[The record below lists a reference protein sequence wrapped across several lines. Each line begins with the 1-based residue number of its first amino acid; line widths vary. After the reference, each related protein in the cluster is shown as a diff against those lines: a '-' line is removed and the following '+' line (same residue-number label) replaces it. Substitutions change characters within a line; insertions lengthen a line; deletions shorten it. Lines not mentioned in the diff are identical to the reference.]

1 MKVKALVLIG
11 ALMLLMVGFQAV
23 AQDDVIEIEYWQY
36 FFEAR
41 QGAMD
46 MLIEQFE
53 AENAKYGKQTEKNV
67 F

>member
-36 FFEAR
+36 NYR
-41 QGAMD
+41 RRSNTTISIHSMN
-46 MLIEQFE
+46 IITICIHI
-53 AENAKYGKQTEKNV
+53 KCTRTSP
-67 F
+67 